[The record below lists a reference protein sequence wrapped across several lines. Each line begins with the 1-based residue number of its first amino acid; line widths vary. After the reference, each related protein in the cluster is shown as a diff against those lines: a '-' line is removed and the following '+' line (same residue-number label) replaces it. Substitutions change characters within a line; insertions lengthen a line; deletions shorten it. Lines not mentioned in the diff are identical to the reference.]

1 MYFRAVPNV
10 FEGDISAEEEVLDW
24 LIEMKVESHVEL
36 ITRAMLETMVEEVH
50 YLAVY
55 FCETKHHFT
64 IHYALTATD
73 DILIVLQSS
82 RTAGPAIKFWRSW
95 RTLVSD
101 LLAIHAT

>member
-1 MYFRAVPNV
+1 MSPKCVASHLTSTVYYRAVPNV

-55 FCETKHHFT
+55 FCETKHH
-64 IHYALTATD
+64 
-73 DILIVLQSS
+73 S
-82 RTAGPAIKFWRSW
+82 
-95 RTLVSD
+95 
-101 LLAIHAT
+101 

>member
-1 MYFRAVPNV
+1 MDHIPSDIECTYYRAVPNV

-64 IHYALTATD
+64 IH
-73 DILIVLQSS
+73 
-82 RTAGPAIKFWRSW
+82 
-95 RTLVSD
+95 
-101 LLAIHAT
+101 

>member
-1 MYFRAVPNV
+1 MCRAVPNV

-55 FCETKHHFT
+55 FCETNHPSFHPSAST
-64 IHYALTATD
+64 VTD
-73 DILIVLQSS
+73 NILIVLQSS
-82 RTAGPAIKFWRSW
+82 RIAGPAIKFWRSW

>member
-1 MYFRAVPNV
+1 MPNV

-55 FCETKHHFT
+55 FCETKHHKPF
-64 IHYALTATD
+64 IGAPSVTD
-73 DILIVLQSS
+73 NILIVLQSN

-95 RTLVSD
+95 KTLVSEF
-101 LLAIHAT
+101 LAIHAT

>member
-1 MYFRAVPNV
+1 MPNV

-55 FCETKHHFT
+55 FCETYSPPYLCKSRW
-64 IHYALTATD
+64 IHSFYFIRDGL
-73 DILIVLQSS
+73 
-82 RTAGPAIKFWRSW
+82 
-95 RTLVSD
+95 
-101 LLAIHAT
+101 

>member
-1 MYFRAVPNV
+1 MCHTPTDIDCNYRAVPNV

-55 FCETKHHFT
+55 FCETKQDFT
-64 IHYALTATD
+64 IHK
-73 DILIVLQSS
+73 
-82 RTAGPAIKFWRSW
+82 RTHC
-95 RTLVSD
+95 D
-101 LLAIHAT
+101 